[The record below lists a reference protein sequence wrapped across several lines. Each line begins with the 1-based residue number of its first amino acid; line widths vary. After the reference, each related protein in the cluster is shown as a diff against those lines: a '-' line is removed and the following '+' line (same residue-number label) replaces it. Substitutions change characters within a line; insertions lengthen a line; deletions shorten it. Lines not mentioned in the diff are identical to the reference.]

1 MHRIMVL
8 IAMAVTPAAMYG
20 STAYVAGG
28 AGEWGTINL
37 STGQFNLLGTSSSDL
52 NGVVV
57 TSADKYLGYDALN
70 DLVSVNPLNG
80 ALTLI
85 GSGGVVL
92 DAIAIESNGS
102 LFGFS
107 RNTSD
112 LYSINPN
119 TGATAVIG
127 STGLAANGGADS
139 FTSNG
144 TSLFLTYE
152 TGTASANLYTVN
164 AGTGAATLVGN
175 VGAGGPQ
182 FEGSGFIGG
191 QLYEFGTNGDL
202 YTLTTSGPVTPTLVG
217 AVSGGLSGGNA
228 AVQVV
233 PEPSTLGLLC
243 GGGALLFFWKKRRP
257 LTNVR

>member
-8 IAMAVTPAAMYG
+8 IALAVPAAMYG
-20 STAYVAGG
+20 STAYVAGA
-28 AGEWGTINL
+28 AGEWGTMNL
-37 STGQFNLLGTSSSDL
+37 STGQFTLLGTSSSDL

-57 TSADKYLGYDALN
+57 TSTEKYLGYDALN

-119 TGATAVIG
+119 TGATTVIG
-127 STGLAANGGADS
+127 STGLATNGGDDS

-144 TSLFLTYE
+144 TGLFLTYE

-164 AGTGAATLVGN
+164 AATGAATLVGN
-175 VGAGGPQ
+175 IGAGGPQ

-191 QLYEFGTNGDL
+191 QLFEFGNNGDL
-202 YTLTTSGPVTPTLVG
+202 YTLTTSGTVTATVVG
-217 AVSGGLSGGNA
+217 AVTGGLSAGNA

-243 GGGALLFFWKKRRP
+243 GGGALLFFWRKRRP

>member
-1 MHRIMVL
+1 MTCRANACNLLLQEKQMHRIMVL

-57 TSADKYLGYDALN
+57 TSAEKYLGYDALN

-92 DAIAIESNGS
+92 VAIAIESNGS

-112 LYSINPN
+112 VYSINPN

-127 STGLAANGGADS
+127 STGLAANG
-139 FTSNG
+139 
-144 TSLFLTYE
+144 
-152 TGTASANLYTVN
+152 
-164 AGTGAATLVGN
+164 
-175 VGAGGPQ
+175 
-182 FEGSGFIGG
+182 
-191 QLYEFGTNGDL
+191 
-202 YTLTTSGPVTPTLVG
+202 
-217 AVSGGLSGGNA
+217 
-228 AVQVV
+228 
-233 PEPSTLGLLC
+233 
-243 GGGALLFFWKKRRP
+243 
-257 LTNVR
+257 

>member
-1 MHRIMVL
+1 
-8 IAMAVTPAAMYG
+8 MYG
-20 STAYVAGG
+20 STAYTAGTS
-28 AGEWGTINL
+28 GEWGTMNL
-37 STGQFNLLGTSSSDL
+37 STGQFTLLGTGSSDL

-92 DAIAIESNGS
+92 DALAMESNGS

-107 RNTSD
+107 RNTGD
-112 LYSINPN
+112 LYSVNPN

-144 TSLFLTYE
+144 TTLFLTYE
-152 TGTASANLYTVN
+152 AGAASSNLYTVN
-164 AGTGAATLVGN
+164 SSTGQATLVGN

-191 QLYEFGTNGDL
+191 LLYEFGTNGDL
-202 YTLTTSGPVTPTLVG
+202 YTLTTSGPVTATLVG
-217 AVSGGLSGGNA
+217 PVSGITGVNA

-233 PEPSTLGLLC
+233 PEPSTVGLLC
-243 GGGALLFFWKKRRP
+243 GGGALLFFWTKRRL
-257 LTNVR
+257 LTNAR